1 MKPKR
6 KLRPR
11 RPHPMLEMARRYGYV
26 ESSRGQLV
34 PYDSEWSPLSR
45 EDIAALKQAGWL
57 PGRIGA

>member
-1 MKPKR
+1 
-6 KLRPR
+6 
-11 RPHPMLEMARRYGYV
+11 MLEMARRYGYV